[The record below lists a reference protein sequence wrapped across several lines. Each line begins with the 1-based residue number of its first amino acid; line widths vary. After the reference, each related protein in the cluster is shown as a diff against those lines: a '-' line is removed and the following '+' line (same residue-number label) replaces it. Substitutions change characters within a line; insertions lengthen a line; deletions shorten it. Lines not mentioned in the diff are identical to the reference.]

1 MPRII
6 TATEAKTHMG
16 AILDWTVEHE
26 DEVIIQAHGQPK
38 AVLISFAAYQKNR
51 NQQEIMRRQAALAR
65 LEALAQ
71 RQEARNP
78 DLGQTEAEALVDRF
92 SRDAFAEMV
101 AEGRIQYGG

>member
-16 AILDWTVEHE
+16 AVLDWAVEHE

-78 DLGQTEAEALVDRF
+78 DLGQAETKAMTERF
-92 SRDAFAEMV
+92 GRDVFAEML
-101 AEGRIQYGG
+101 AEGRIQYGD

>member
-16 AILDWTVEHE
+16 AILDWAVEND

-38 AVLISFAAYQKNR
+38 AVIISFAAYQKNR

-71 RQEARNP
+71 RQGARNP
-78 DLGQTEAEALVDRF
+78 DLDQAEAEALAERF
-92 SRDAFAEMV
+92 GRDVFADMV